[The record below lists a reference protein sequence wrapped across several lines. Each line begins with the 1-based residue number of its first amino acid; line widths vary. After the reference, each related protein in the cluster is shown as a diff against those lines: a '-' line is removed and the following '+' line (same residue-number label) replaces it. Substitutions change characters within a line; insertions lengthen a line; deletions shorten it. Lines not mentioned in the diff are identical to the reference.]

1 MRKCD
6 ILEFELD
13 GVAKKKGF
21 ERLFRQVQVCEQLL
35 KQKKDG
41 YITDGICMRE
51 KGISNFKYFF
61 YLKDYEKRKQKDVVC
76 ATMITIPKSLDNPS
90 ICEMLERLTDTY
102 ITLLEINSH
111 PLEKKM
117 TLRKKRIYLNSIGL
131 KEVLSNLWQK
141 RIEEKLERQ
150 L

>member
-35 KQKKDG
+35 KQKRDG

-61 YLKDYEKRKQKDVVC
+61 YLKDYEKRKQKDIVC
-76 ATMITIPKSLDNPS
+76 ATMIIVPKSLDNPS
-90 ICEMLERLTDTY
+90 IREMLERLTDTY